1 MTNRLRLFTPLFSF
15 FLLFGCINVP
25 EVVDPPPDGGGD
37 RPDGGG
43 ADGGETPAQDFELAV
58 APQEET
64 VPQGGAK
71 SFQVTVVRKNGFQGA
86 VTVILVSPPTGVSA
100 PAVAIPAAETTG
112 TLNVSVAANTPPL
125 SLTLTV
131 RGTAG
136 TIQRTR
142 SVVLNVVP
150 QGSLVVSWVA
160 PSESRSV
167 VNGPVSTEVSVEGGQ
182 AEQVELLRGETVIH
196 TWTAPPYK
204 YQWNTGDGPEG
215 EFALKARATRGGSAY
230 LSAERTVVV
239 DRTAPRIE
247 SRQPVSGA
255 TQVSV
260 RTAIQVR
267 FSEPVRASSV
277 TAANVG
283 LEGNGGAGIP
293 ATVELSA
300 DGRTLTVAPANV
312 LPTSTTVTVK
322 LGASGSPIVD
332 IAGNALVADGT
343 WSFAVPYWLQLGEA
357 ISAYPGNTPT
367 ESAVM
372 RMGGDGMPIIAWSE
386 SDGISKAIHVA
397 RWSGTEWSALG
408 GAIHAQSEPGTHA
421 QSPSLAIDTS
431 GRILLAWDE
440 GAEEANRRIVHA
452 AKWTGKT
459 WQELPAPPLPN
470 RDLTMTMGSH
480 LVIKPDGSTILYA
493 AVFDIGVTTEA
504 AGCSLAANETEWRS
518 LNVSPPPIQVNRGP
532 SALITSGNDVLG
544 AFDAFIHDIEA
555 RAVTVSR
562 NHEQQLGGPL
572 IYSPT
577 DSAAYNAS
585 LAANGTGDPLVAW
598 EEHRGP
604 ADVSNIYFS
613 QWQNN
618 SWQSPTL
625 VTLHTTNN
633 RSPSL
638 ALGADGVPTV
648 AWSGFST
655 PAQAIFVARRTGSD
669 WQLMGPALSAN
680 SETDTPGANPVL
692 RIDSEGRPV
701 VAWIEKTPSGTH
713 IFVARQNR

>member
-43 ADGGETPAQDFELAV
+43 ADGGETPTQDFELAV

-64 VPQGGAK
+64 VAQGGAK
-71 SFQVTVVRKNGFQGA
+71 SFVVTVVRKNGFQGA
-86 VTVILVSPPTGVSA
+86 VTVMLVSPPTGVSA

-112 TLNVSVAANTPPL
+112 TLNVSVGANTPPL

-142 SVVLNVVP
+142 SLVLNVVP
-150 QGSLVVSWVA
+150 QGSLMVSWVA

-196 TWTAPPYK
+196 TWTAAPYK

-230 LSAERTVVV
+230 LSAERMVVV

-247 SRQPVSGA
+247 SRQPVPGA

-283 LEGNGGAGIP
+283 LTGNGGAGIP
-293 ATVELSA
+293 ATVELSS

-332 IAGNALVADGT
+332 IAGNALELPRDF
-343 WSFAVPYWLQLGEA
+343 SFTTEGPTPDMTPPTIL
-357 ISAYPGNTPT
+357 STSPGNSAIGVARNTMIEIVFSEPMNKASVEGAFAILSPAGLNTGMLLWNTSSTVMTYSFPT
-367 ESAVM
+367 ELSHGTELRWQISTNARDAAGNALPETVAKAFRTIRQGTATFDFDEGTSGTVDSPGFFRQTSFYNMATVGDNAGNFIERLFLGFQMSTLPEELTIIRQARLKWWTGGQIGDPFGKLGQLILEPVNIGNALPIKFDTNPELEKAYYSYPLASGINIPPSSIGRPGITDITPMVIADWANRASRNKRTQYRLRFEIRSA
-372 RMGGDGMPIIAWSE
+372 GDGALHRLHSDSE
-386 SDGISKAIHVA
+386 SDPK
-397 RWSGTEWSALG
+397 
-408 GAIHAQSEPGTHA
+408 
-421 QSPSLAIDTS
+421 LA
-431 GRILLAWDE
+431 
-440 GAEEANRRIVHA
+440 
-452 AKWTGKT
+452 
-459 WQELPAPPLPN
+459 ELE
-470 RDLTMTMGSH
+470 
-480 LVIKPDGSTILYA
+480 
-493 AVFDIGVTTEA
+493 VTYEY
-504 AGCSLAANETEWRS
+504 
-518 LNVSPPPIQVNRGP
+518 P
-532 SALITSGNDVLG
+532 
-544 AFDAFIHDIEA
+544 
-555 RAVTVSR
+555 
-562 NHEQQLGGPL
+562 
-572 IYSPT
+572 
-577 DSAAYNAS
+577 
-585 LAANGTGDPLVAW
+585 
-598 EEHRGP
+598 
-604 ADVSNIYFS
+604 
-613 QWQNN
+613 
-618 SWQSPTL
+618 
-625 VTLHTTNN
+625 
-633 RSPSL
+633 
-638 ALGADGVPTV
+638 
-648 AWSGFST
+648 
-655 PAQAIFVARRTGSD
+655 
-669 WQLMGPALSAN
+669 
-680 SETDTPGANPVL
+680 
-692 RIDSEGRPV
+692 
-701 VAWIEKTPSGTH
+701 
-713 IFVARQNR
+713 